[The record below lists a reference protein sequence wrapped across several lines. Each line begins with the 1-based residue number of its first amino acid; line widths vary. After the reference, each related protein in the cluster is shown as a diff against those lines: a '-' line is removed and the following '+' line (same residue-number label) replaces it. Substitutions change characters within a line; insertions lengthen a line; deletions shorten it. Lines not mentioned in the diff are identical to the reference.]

1 MNILA
6 FRWWKIRQLILYR
19 NILAS
24 KCLQNVIRTLVCL
37 TFAWLKAFD
46 NKDLIGGDTIDAE
59 KDDRFSLLCMYI
71 FCIYYHAGLKK
82 PYIFYY
88 NCYFQ
93 LVFFMTCSKK
103 CVMSELSQYSV
114 SVAYNSNWFFFN
126 LVQLIME
133 QLCEIIVNFGHFLLF
148 S

>member
-114 SVAYNSNWFFFN
+114 SVAYNSNWFFLTSFSWSWN
-126 LVQLIME
+126 NYVK
-133 QLCEIIVNFGHFLLF
+133 LL
-148 S
+148 